1 MNKAVLIGLAV
12 VVVAGF
18 LFKLS
23 NGGNLYKPGELYSV
37 DSENGFRIAKVLA
50 TDDQTVHIRLYKNF
64 FGTRPAIID
73 ESKLTLGTIDDPDG
87 FGVGHLPLSRDQF
100 RSWHPVFITKT
111 AVRRDELEG
120 YELWKKS
127 NSGVWR

>member
-100 RSWHPVFITKT
+100 RTWHPVFIRKT

-127 NSGVWR
+127 NGGVWH